1 MNNTFTYDHIGCMG
15 EYIMYSKFN
24 HQHKLSRRKRFLS
37 FCLFSWQYVFSKVRD
52 TEKYD
57 LPTLLKD
64 DVFCFLCNEVLFH
77 VHILDDLT
85 NIYES
90 TKERVQ
96 EEHDEHAAL
105 RMMKVAL
112 KQFYLEFCYS
122 RTKYVLMCV
131 CICSH
136 YLMQKN
142 SWSMMMVLNDIKVQI
157 IMNLC
162 KCLLYSAPGSTTR
175 TRTVCA
181 MDLESFFTDYLFW
194 NDFLLL
200 SKVVLIS

>member
-1 MNNTFTYDHIGCMG
+1 MSILC
-15 EYIMYSKFN
+15 I
-24 HQHKLSRRKRFLS
+24 QHSITSTSYLDVKDFKR
-37 FCLFSWQYVFSKVRD
+37 FCLFSRQYVFSKVRD

-64 DVFCFLCNEVLFH
+64 DVFCLLCNEVLFH

-85 NIYES
+85 NIYDS
-90 TKERVQ
+90 TKKRVQ
-96 EEHDEHAAL
+96 EEYEHAAL
-105 RMMKVAL
+105 RMMKVPL

-122 RTKYVLMCV
+122 RTKYVRMCV
-131 CICSH
+131 CIYSH

-175 TRTVCA
+175 TSTVCEL
-181 MDLESFFTDYLFW
+181 DLESFFTDYLFW
-194 NDFLLL
+194 IAFLLL

>member
-1 MNNTFTYDHIGCMG
+1 MSIFCIEHSITSTRYLDLKHLKENFFVC
-15 EYIMYSKFN
+15 
-24 HQHKLSRRKRFLS
+24 FLYKT
-37 FCLFSWQYVFSKVRD
+37 CLVRSV
-52 TEKYD
+52 TQKYN
-57 LPTLLKD
+57 LPTLLED
-64 DVFCFLCNEVLFH
+64 DVFFLRSNEVLFH
-77 VHILDDLT
+77 VHILNDLT

-105 RMMKVAL
+105 RMMKVPL

-122 RTKYVLMCV
+122 RTRYVRMCV
-131 CICSH
+131 CIYSH

-142 SWSMMMVLNDIKVQI
+142 SWSMMMVLNDIKVHI

-162 KCLLYSAPGSTTR
+162 KCLLYSAPGSTTTR

-181 MDLESFFTDYLFW
+181 LDLESFSQISYFGLLFFFYQ
-194 NDFLLL
+194 N
-200 SKVVLIS
+200 